1 MSWVNSLDRKV
12 FEKARRMPY
21 ILPEMFEALEEYDR
35 TRSLKRWGNKVRINF
50 TLDPILYSEF
60 KKHCKARGYKMST
73 LIQRMI
79 GKELNTG
86 L

>member
-1 MSWVNSLDRKV
+1 MQCVDVLDRKV

-21 ILPEMFEALEEYDR
+21 VLPEMFAALEEYDR
-35 TRSLKRWGNKVRINF
+35 TRILKRWGNKVRINF
-50 TLDPILYSEF
+50 TLDPMLYSDF

-73 LIQRMI
+73 LIQRLI
-79 GKELNTG
+79 GKELNMG